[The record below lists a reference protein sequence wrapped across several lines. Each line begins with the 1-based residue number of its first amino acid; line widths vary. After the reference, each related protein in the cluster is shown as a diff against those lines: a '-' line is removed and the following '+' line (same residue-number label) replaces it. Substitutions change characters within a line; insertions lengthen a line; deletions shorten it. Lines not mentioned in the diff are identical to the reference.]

1 MVDNWYEKVFENKHD
16 EINKFLRQKEAMGR
30 SPRTLNAYSRTLKRF
45 YHEQFPELTPAE
57 TEVRHIE
64 EYLHE
69 LNERDLSQ
77 NTKRRYLESLSSF
90 FSYAMKR
97 PRFEEINSNPAGVV
111 LEEIPKLIHDRPD
124 CATWENAKRIVHEIA
139 DPRDKSVAVLLAKT
153 GCRLTAALE
162 IKQDDLMLEEGFIR
176 LRKRKGGKQ
185 TVIPVND
192 EVIKSIRRLQKITP
206 DDDLDHLFISIRG
219 HRISRERIRVAVRE
233 AAIAG
238 GIMEEGETRFHR
250 KFTPHTLR
258 TVFTTLMRQRGMD
271 DRILQYI
278 RGDSNDQTMDIY
290 TRVDREEARK
300 QYLECMKPLDL

>member
-1 MVDNWYEKVFENKHD
+1 MVDDWYQKVFENKHD
-16 EINKFLRQKEAMGR
+16 EINEFLRQKEAMGR
-30 SPRTLNAYSRTLKRF
+30 SPRTLNAYSRTLKKF
-45 YHEQFPELTPAE
+45 YHEQFPELTSAE

-64 EYLHE
+64 GYLHE

-124 CATWENAKRIVHEIA
+124 CVTWENAKRIVHEIA

-153 GCRLTAALE
+153 GCRLTATLE

-185 TVIPVND
+185 TVVPVDD
-192 EVIKSIRRLQKITP
+192 EVVKSIRRLQKITP
-206 DDDLDHLFISIRG
+206 DNDLDYLFISMRG
-219 HRISRERIRVAVRE
+219 HRLSRERIRVAVRE
-233 AAIAG
+233 AVIAG

-250 KFTPHTLR
+250 KFTPHTFR
-258 TVFTTLMRQRGMD
+258 TVFTTLMRQQGMD

-290 TRVDREEARK
+290 TRVDREEARE
-300 QYLECMKPLDL
+300 QYLECMRPLDL

>member
-1 MVDNWYEKVFENKHD
+1 MVDDWYEKVFENKHD
-16 EINKFLRQKEAMGR
+16 EINEFLRQKEAMGR
-30 SPRTLNAYSRTLKRF
+30 SPRTLNAYSRTLKKF
-45 YHEQFPELTPAE
+45 YHEQFPDLKPAK

-111 LEEIPKLIHDRPD
+111 LEEIPKRVHDRPD
-124 CATWENAKRIVHEIA
+124 CATWENAKKIVHEIA

-162 IKQDDLMLEEGFIR
+162 IKQDDLMLEEGFIP

-185 TVIPVND
+185 TVVPVDN
-192 EVIKSIRRLQKITP
+192 EVIKSIRRLHKITP
-206 DDDLDHLFISIRG
+206 DELDYLFVSMRG
-219 HRISRERIRVAVRE
+219 HRLSRERIRVAVRK
-233 AAIAG
+233 AAISS
-238 GIMEEGETRFHR
+238 GIMERGETQFHR
-250 KFTPHTLR
+250 KFTPHTFR
-258 TVFTTLMRQRGMD
+258 TVFTTLMRKRGMD
-271 DRILQYI
+271 DRILKYI
-278 RGDSNDQTMDIY
+278 RGDSSDQTMDVY
-290 TRVDREEARK
+290 TRVDRGEVRE
-300 QYLECMKPLDL
+300 QYLDCIAKLGL